1 MNAPKEITA
10 GFTVEWSEAPSGYPS
25 SSYTLAAT
33 LIEKSTG
40 TKSTITA
47 VADGD
52 GFAFTIPAATSAGYT
67 SGDYRLYLYAVSG
80 AEKYLIGQQDVTIK
94 PNPLTATGDIRD
106 HVKKMLDAINA
117 TLEGRASQEYAS
129 MSIDGKS
136 ITQMDPDTLLRL
148 RAYYVNEYRKLQN
161 ADRIANGKQ
170 PLNKVFTKLS

>member
-1 MNAPKEITA
+1 M
-10 GFTVEWSEAPSGYPS
+10 
-25 SSYTLAAT
+25 
-33 LIEKSTG
+33 
-40 TKSTITA
+40 
-47 VADGD
+47 
-52 GFAFTIPAATSAGYT
+52 
-67 SGDYRLYLYAVSG
+67 
-80 AEKYLIGQQDVTIK
+80 TIK

-170 PLNKVFTKLS
+170 PLNKVFTKFI